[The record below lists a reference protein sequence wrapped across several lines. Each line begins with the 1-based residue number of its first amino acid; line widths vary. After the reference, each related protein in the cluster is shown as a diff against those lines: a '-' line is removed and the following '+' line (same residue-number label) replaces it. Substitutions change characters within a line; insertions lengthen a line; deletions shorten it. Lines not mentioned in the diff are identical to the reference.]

1 MYETGIKTPPLRPIY
16 NLNGKI
22 LRYEPNQT
30 IKFHGRLSKTANT
43 IVKCRVCMG
52 RGQIIND
59 SSRRGWIENVCPHCD
74 GTKEMR
80 II

>member
-1 MYETGIKTPPLRPIY
+1 MYETGIKTQTLRPVF
-16 NLNGKI
+16 NVNGEI
-22 LRYEPNQT
+22 LRYDKPA
-30 IKFHGRLSKTANT
+30 IKKPYRNLSSTANT

-59 SSRRGWIENVCPHCD
+59 SSRKGWIENVCPHCD

-80 II
+80 LL